1 MGISFHLSVLRKTK
15 WSEYALRFL
24 FGGAVSVLAVVLAK
38 QFGPSV
44 GGLFL
49 AFPAIFP
56 ASATLIEKHEQ
67 QKKARAG
74 IQVTIRGRQA
84 VALDAAGAALGSLG
98 LAAFALVVWRL
109 LPEHGAGTTLSAA
122 LAAWLAVSL
131 AGWNI
136 RKLTYGE
143 GLNRKRVSSRD

>member
-1 MGISFHLSVLRKTK
+1 MGISFHLSALRKTK
-15 WSEYALRFL
+15 WSEYGLRFA
-24 FGGAVSVLAVVLAK
+24 FGGAVSVLAAVLAK

-67 QKKARAG
+67 QKKLRAG
-74 IQVTIRGRQA
+74 IKVTIRPRQA
-84 VALDAAGAALGSLG
+84 VALDAAGAALGSMG
-98 LAAFALVVWRL
+98 LAAFAIVVWRF

-122 LAAWLAVSL
+122 FAAWLALSL

-136 RKLTYGE
+136 RKSNL
-143 GLNRKRVSSRD
+143 SRSGKS